1 MPLPVRVAR
10 WALLLPL
17 FVLGAAGCG
26 EENAGPGEVRPSAPT
41 PAPSSASTVSP
52 SPTRIPATEPE
63 VTADPD
69 WSRTVEESGYPVMPT
84 R

>member
-26 EENAGPGEVRPSAPT
+26 EENAGPGEVRPSTPT
-41 PAPSSASTVSP
+41 PAVSP